1 VVTWI
6 LQDEELTIPIV
17 GPDDDVNP
25 TWCTGEVQAVGEPSR
40 AAPSLDESLLCLE
53 DPASLNDVT
62 LLPMDYP
69 ILSQCRNEMFDS
81 NLNAFY
87 GLPDLNNVD
96 LGTPPD
102 LQLSVSLSLWCSCCQ
117 YFSSD
122 GVTSKSEHVSLF
134 CLATG
139 HSVWL
144 SGKHRWLA
152 GPHLGW

>member
-1 VVTWI
+1 
-6 LQDEELTIPIV
+6 L
-17 GPDDDVNP
+17 NP

-69 ILSQCRNEMFDS
+69 ILSQCRNEMLDS

-102 LQLSVSLSLWCSCCQ
+102 LQLSVSLSLRCSCCQ

-122 GVTSKSEHVSLF
+122 RVTSLSMFLF
-134 CLATG
+134 FGLATG

-152 GPHLGW
+152 GPHLGLVTSLNY